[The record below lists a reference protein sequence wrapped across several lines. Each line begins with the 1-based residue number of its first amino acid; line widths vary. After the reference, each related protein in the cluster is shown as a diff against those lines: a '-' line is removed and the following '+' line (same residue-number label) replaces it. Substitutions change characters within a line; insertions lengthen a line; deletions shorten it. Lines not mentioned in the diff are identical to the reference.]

1 MQLTGSGFGLWS
13 LLYAGGNRA
22 LIARAVQA
30 RTPLP
35 VKRMVRFGDCYTL
48 YDEEGKV
55 IGKICDPER
64 SPRLGSNQE
73 TVLLRRD

>member
-1 MQLTGSGFGLWS
+1 MQLAGSGFGLRS

-35 VKRMVRFGDCYTL
+35 VKRIVRFGDCYTL
-48 YDEEGKV
+48 YDDKGNA
-55 IGKICDPER
+55 IGKICHPES
-64 SPRLGSNQE
+64 SPRLGRNQE

>member
-35 VKRMVRFGDCYTL
+35 VKRVVRFGDCYTL
-48 YDEEGKV
+48 YDDEGNA
-55 IGKICDPER
+55 IGKICHRET
-64 SPRLGSNQE
+64 SPPLGRNKE
-73 TVLLRRD
+73 TVFLRRD